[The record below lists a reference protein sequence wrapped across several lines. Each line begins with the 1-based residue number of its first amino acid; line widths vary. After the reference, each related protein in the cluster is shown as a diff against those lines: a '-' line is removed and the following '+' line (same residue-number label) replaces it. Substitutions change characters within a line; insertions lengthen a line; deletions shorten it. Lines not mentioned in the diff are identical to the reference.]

1 MSTSETMMIDGAR
14 RLRLANF
21 TDVDLASRHR
31 RDFRCRGLRGRDR
44 LGRDLRL
51 AAHAGKPAVITL

>member
-14 RLRLANF
+14 RLRTANF

-31 RDFRCRGLRGRDR
+31 RDFRRRGLGGRDG
-44 LGRDLRL
+44 LDRDLRI
-51 AAHAGKPAVITL
+51 GSPTGEPAVVAF